1 MNDSDGSH
9 SPREITRETITS
21 ELDDPHQRR
30 LYSTIRNV
38 TGRRFPRA

>member
-9 SPREITRETITS
+9 SPRQNRRETITS

-30 LYSTIRNV
+30 LCPAALDL
-38 TGRRFPRA
+38 TGRRSFRA